1 MRKTDLFALPDCK
14 LFSLLFAYNVLH
26 GIQWLAIIKNRI
38 CQQFFVTENSLP
50 SNIHHGRNVINV
62 SMEIG
67 LFLIWS
73 KDPQTIE
80 HWLRSFSLFLFSL
93 YAALNSFLKHRK
105 PAKWFALLVSACV
118 GIGWVI
124 RYISYTRS
132 LIVPPTTNHFFHDC
146 KVERVF
152 GR

>member
-1 MRKTDLFALPDCK
+1 MHIGYFCNWQNRGTLEILFTMRKTDFFALTDWN

-93 YAALNSFLKHRK
+93 YAALFKTSKTCKMICCPCECLCGNWMSDSLH
-105 PAKWFALLVSACV
+105 LCC
-118 GIGWVI
+118 
-124 RYISYTRS
+124 YISY
-132 LIVPPTTNHFFHDC
+132 L
-146 KVERVF
+146 
-152 GR
+152 